1 MKDVKEESTMKKL
14 VKKWIGAALIV
25 SLAVGYTGMPVH
37 AKDMLNG
44 YEVSGSVSINSNSA
58 TAVTSYSCP
67 GTIEATATV
76 FSDHGLIKIAD
87 SSNKTVASI
96 GGASATAYVSN
107 SAGTVVGG
115 KGDHRVVA
123 TTGATWSYTSTVGTT
138 Y

>member
-1 MKDVKEESTMKKL
+1 MKNFAKKL
-14 VKKWIGAALIV
+14 LGVILTV
-25 SLAVGYTGMPVH
+25 SLAAGYTGVTAH

-44 YEVSGSVSINSNSA
+44 YEVSGSVSTNSNSA

-76 FSDHGLIKIAD
+76 YSDHGLIKVVDTSKKA
-87 SSNKTVASI
+87 VASI

-107 SAGTVVGG
+107 CAGTVVGG

-123 TTGATWSYTSTVGTT
+123 TTGAAWNYTSTVGTV